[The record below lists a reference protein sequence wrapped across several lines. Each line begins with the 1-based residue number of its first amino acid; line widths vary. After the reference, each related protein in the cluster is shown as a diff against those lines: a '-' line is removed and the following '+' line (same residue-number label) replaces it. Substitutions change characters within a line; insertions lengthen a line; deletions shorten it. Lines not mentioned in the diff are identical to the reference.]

1 MQVYIGIDW
10 SEEKHAVI
18 FMNEAGVD
26 LAGLIIPHSLEGFV
40 QFDAARQKLG
50 LAVGDCLIGL
60 ETAHNL
66 LIDYL
71 WSQAYTQ
78 VYVLPPNQVKSN
90 QGRFRQSQAKDDPE
104 DVRLIADILRTDRS
118 RLQPWHPDSLL
129 TRQMRA
135 KVSFILHLTRQ
146 TTRLANRL
154 RSVLLR
160 YYPAA
165 LQVFKGGLTT
175 QIAPAF
181 VLAYPTPQAAQALSY
196 AEFESFVRSHGY
208 RRLQNLAGNFS
219 RLQASY
225 PPASSE
231 TVLVYQN
238 EAQLLARLLLETT
251 RAKLSQLA
259 ELQVLY
265 RQHPN
270 YAIFAS
276 LPGMGKLI
284 GPGQLIKF
292 GDDRQ
297 RFPHPGSVQAL
308 AGTCP
313 VTKKS
318 GKRRTVVFRRSCD
331 KEWRYLCQEWG
342 MALVYRTQSPIAR
355 AYYEHIRPHCH
366 SEQHACRCV
375 ANRWLAIAWKLW
387 QTGQAYDEAY
397 HFHQRAMRS
406 KPHR

>member
-10 SEEKHAVI
+10 SEEKHAVS
-18 FMNEAGVD
+18 FMNEAGAE
-26 LAGLIIPHSLEGFV
+26 LASLSIAHSLEGFV
-40 QFDAARQKLG
+40 AFDASRQKLG
-50 LAVGDCLIGL
+50 LAVEDCLIGL

-71 WSQAYTQ
+71 WSQQYSQ

-104 DVRLIADILRTDRS
+104 DARLIADILRTDRN

-135 KVSFILHLTRQ
+135 KVSLILHLTEQ
-146 TTRLANRL
+146 TTRLSNLL

-165 LQVFKGGLTT
+165 LQVFKSGLTT
-175 QIAPAF
+175 QIAPEF
-181 VLAYPTPQAAQALSY
+181 IQAYPTPQAAQALSY
-196 AEFESFVRSHGY
+196 AEFESFARSHGY
-208 RRLQNLAGNFS
+208 RRRQELAGSFA
-219 RLQASY
+219 RLQADY
-225 PPASSE
+225 PPASPE
-231 TVLVYQN
+231 TVTVYQN
-238 EAQLLARLLLETT
+238 EAQLLARLLLETL
-251 RAKLSQLA
+251 RAKLSQLT
-259 ELQVLY
+259 ELQRLY

-270 YAIFAS
+270 YATFAS

-284 GPGQLIKF
+284 GPGQLVKF

-297 RFPHPGSVQAL
+297 RFPHPSSAQAL

-313 VTKKS
+313 VTKRS
-318 GKRRTVVFRRSCD
+318 GKHKSVAFRRSCD

-355 AYYEHIRPHCH
+355 AYYEAIRPHCH

-387 QTGQAYDEAY
+387 QTGQIYDEAY
-397 HFHQRAMRS
+397 HFQQRAM
-406 KPHR
+406 HRKLHR

>member
-10 SEEKHAVI
+10 SEDKHAVT
-18 FMNEAGVD
+18 FMNEAGTE
-26 LAGLIIPHSLEGFV
+26 LASLSIAHRIEGLV

-50 LAVGDCLIGL
+50 LAVDDCLIGL

-71 WSQAYTQ
+71 WSQMYTQ

-104 DVRLIADILRTDRS
+104 DARLIADILRTDRS
-118 RLQPWHPDSLL
+118 RLQPWRPDSLL

-135 KVSFILHLTRQ
+135 KVSLILHLTRQ
-146 TTRLANRL
+146 TTRLSNRL

-165 LQVFKGGLTT
+165 LTVFKGGLTT
-175 QIAPAF
+175 QIAPQF

-196 AEFESFVRSHGY
+196 ADFIDFARSHGY
-208 RRLQNLAGNFS
+208 RQMLNLPSNYA
-219 RLQASY
+219 RLQADY

-231 TVLVYQN
+231 TVAVYQN
-238 EAQLLARLLLETT
+238 EARLLARLLLETM
-251 RAKLSQLA
+251 RAKLSQLT

-270 YAIFAS
+270 YATFAS

-284 GPGQLIKF
+284 GPGQLVKF

-297 RFPHPGSVQAL
+297 RFPYPSSVQAL

-313 VTKKS
+313 VTKRS
-318 GKRRTVVFRRSCD
+318 GKHKSVVFRRSCD

-342 MALVYRTQSPIAR
+342 MALIYRTQSPIAR
-355 AYYEHIRPHCH
+355 AYYEDIRPHCH

-387 QTGQAYDEAY
+387 QTGQVYDEAY
-397 HFHQRAMRS
+397 HFQQRAMHS